1 MASDA
6 GRRGVTTGALFI
18 AHRPDVDVVP
28 PRASMATRA
37 RAGGGESARAR
48 VEGSSARARLGRS
61 GGGGGGVRGRKTLV
75 SASISLGRAR
85 GGTRARSAAEKESEG
100 RVTDGAS
107 DRTSSSIVEAEIVDG
122 EVLDVMGRREAE
134 SSGVTSGTTLFGV
147 PMSPEVYA
155 IALVY
160 FVQGVIGLSRLA
172 KDFYLKDEL
181 HLGPSETAMILSIA
195 QTPWL
200 VKPLWG
206 FLSDSVPIFGYRR
219 KSYLLLCGAIG
230 CLGWSSMAT
239 WVDSPETALVAFTL
253 GSLSIAFSDVII
265 DSIVVAKARGEEQ
278 GVSGSLQSLCWGFVA
293 LGSIVSSYFSGSL
306 IETYGTRFVFGAT
319 AMFPL
324 LIAGASTL
332 VQEKPV
338 PATTRSRDG
347 VIGDFKEMTGK
358 IFKVAKRREIW
369 APALFVFLYQ
379 ATPSA
384 GTAMFYF
391 NTNELGF
398 TPEFLGRVSLLRAI
412 AALGGVALYNGYLK
426 RVPLKKMFFWGTVA
440 GTVLGSTQLLLIS
453 RMNLELGISD
463 KVFALTDTAVLTVL
477 GEVSFLP
484 VLVLA
489 AKLCPEGVEATF
501 FAALMSL
508 FNAGGVTSEFLGAGL
523 TKQLG
528 VTADNFDNLF
538 LLASICIV
546 CNLLPLAAINLVDEA
561 KDEPTSVDEGELES
575 GTKKA

>member
-1 MASDA
+1 VRSIGASRGA
-6 GRRGVTTGALFI
+6 SASARVGVQRGGGRFVGLGRVVERERNGRRGRRTV
-18 AHRPDVDVVP
+18 
-28 PRASMATRA
+28 
-37 RAGGGESARAR
+37 
-48 VEGSSARARLGRS
+48 
-61 GGGGGGVRGRKTLV
+61 
-75 SASISLGRAR
+75 
-85 GGTRARSAAEKESEG
+85 GTRAIDSGEERESTTVEASEGKMRASSAKGGGAAERNEREG
-100 RVTDGAS
+100 AEEK
-107 DRTSSSIVEAEIVDG
+107 VEDG
-122 EVLDVMGRREAE
+122 EQRV
-134 SSGVTSGTTLFGV
+134 LFGV

-181 HLGPSETAMILSIA
+181 HLGPSETALILSVSQA
-195 QTPWL
+195 PWL
-200 VKPLWG
+200 IKPLWG

-219 KSYLLLCGAIG
+219 KSYLMLCGAIG
-230 CLGWSSMAT
+230 CLGWASMAT
-239 WVDSPETALVAFTL
+239 WVDAPETALVAFTL
-253 GSLSIAFSDVII
+253 GSLSIAFSDVLI

-293 LGSIVSSYFSGSL
+293 VGSIVSSYFSGSL
-306 IETYGTRFVFGAT
+306 IESYGTRFVFGAT

-324 LIAGASTL
+324 MIAGASTL
-332 VQEKPV
+332 VKEEPV
-338 PATTRSRDG
+338 VKSAKLSREG
-347 VIGDFKEMTGK
+347 IAGDFKSMTGK
-358 IFKVAKRREIW
+358 IFQVSKRRDIW
-369 APALFVFLYQ
+369 APALFVFLWQ

-384 GTAMFYF
+384 GSAMFYF

-398 TPEFLGRVSLLRAI
+398 SPEFLGRVALLRSF

-426 RVPLKKMFFWGTVA
+426 RVPLKKMFWWTSILGTA
-440 GTVLGSTQLLLIS
+440 LGSTQLLLVS

-463 KVFALTDTAVLTVL
+463 KLFALTDTAVLTVL

-489 AKLCPEGVEATF
+489 AKICPEGVEATF

-523 TKQLG
+523 TKSLG

-538 LLASICIV
+538 TLVAICCASG
-546 CNLLPLAAINLVDEA
+546 LLPLFAINLIDEVRDDVEDDSFIDVE
-561 KDEPTSVDEGELES
+561 KQS
-575 GTKKA
+575 

>member
-1 MASDA
+1 MRSIGASRGA
-6 GRRGVTTGALFI
+6 SASARVGVQRGGGRFVGLGRVVERERNGRRGRRTV
-18 AHRPDVDVVP
+18 
-28 PRASMATRA
+28 
-37 RAGGGESARAR
+37 
-48 VEGSSARARLGRS
+48 
-61 GGGGGGVRGRKTLV
+61 
-75 SASISLGRAR
+75 
-85 GGTRARSAAEKESEG
+85 GTRAIDSGEERESTTVEASEGKMRASSAKGGGAAERNEREGAEEKVEDSEQ
-100 RVTDGAS
+100 RV
-107 DRTSSSIVEAEIVDG
+107 
-122 EVLDVMGRREAE
+122 
-134 SSGVTSGTTLFGV
+134 LFGV

-181 HLGPSETAMILSIA
+181 HLGPSETALILSVSQA
-195 QTPWL
+195 PWL
-200 VKPLWG
+200 IKPLWG

-219 KSYLLLCGAIG
+219 KSYLMLCGAIG
-230 CLGWSSMAT
+230 CLGWASMAT
-239 WVDSPETALVAFTL
+239 WVDAPETALVAFTL
-253 GSLSIAFSDVII
+253 GSLSIAFSDVLI

-293 LGSIVSSYFSGSL
+293 VGSIVSSYFSGSL
-306 IETYGTRFVFGAT
+306 IESYGTRFVFGAT

-324 LIAGASTL
+324 MIAGASTL
-332 VQEKPV
+332 VKEEPV
-338 PATTRSRDG
+338 VKSAKLSREG
-347 VIGDFKEMTGK
+347 IAGDFKSMTGK
-358 IFKVAKRREIW
+358 IFQVSKRRDIW
-369 APALFVFLYQ
+369 APALFVFLWQ

-384 GTAMFYF
+384 GSAMFYF

-398 TPEFLGRVSLLRAI
+398 SPEFLGRVALLRSF

-426 RVPLKKMFFWGTVA
+426 RVPLKKMFWWTSILGTA
-440 GTVLGSTQLLLIS
+440 LGSTQLLLVS

-463 KVFALTDTAVLTVL
+463 KLFALTDTAVLTVL

-489 AKLCPEGVEATF
+489 AKICPEGVEATF

-523 TKQLG
+523 TKSLG

-538 LLASICIV
+538 TLVAICCASG
-546 CNLLPLAAINLVDEA
+546 LLPLFAINLIDEVRDDVEDDSFIDVE
-561 KDEPTSVDEGELES
+561 KQS
-575 GTKKA
+575 

>member
-1 MASDA
+1 VRSLSTSLSRTHMC
-6 GRRGVTTGALFI
+6 
-18 AHRPDVDVVP
+18 
-28 PRASMATRA
+28 ATLA
-37 RAGGGESARAR
+37 T
-48 VEGSSARARLGRS
+48 SSARAC
-61 GGGGGGVRGRKTLV
+61 
-75 SASISLGRAR
+75 AGRAR
-85 GGTRARSAAEKESEG
+85 THSCRSSSRVASSRVASRVASVTFGVRARGQQRVRDARVRVVDDVDGDKGASASASATASDVGVGGMRARS
-100 RVTDGAS
+100 RDGS
-107 DRTSSSIVEAEIVDG
+107 MSGDVDG
-122 EVLDVMGRREAE
+122 GGDALGP
-134 SSGVTSGTTLFGV
+134 SSALASAPALASTQRVIFGV

-181 HLGPSETAMILSIA
+181 HLSPSETALILSISQA
-195 QTPWL
+195 PWL

-219 KSYLLLCGAIG
+219 KSYLMICGAIG

-239 WVDSPETALVAFTL
+239 WVDAPATAVVAFTL
-253 GSLSIAFSDVII
+253 GSLSIAFSDVLI
-265 DSIVVAKARGEEQ
+265 DSIVVTKARGEEQ
-278 GVSGSLQSLCWGFVA
+278 GVSGSLQSLCWGSVA
-293 LGSIVSSYFSGSL
+293 IGSIVSSYFSGSL
-306 IETYGTRFVFGAT
+306 IESYGSRFVFGAT
-319 AMFPL
+319 AVFPL

-338 PATTRSRDG
+338 PKSELMSRDS
-347 VIGDFKEMTGK
+347 IFTDFKTMTGK
-358 IFKVAKRREIW
+358 LFQVAKRRDIW
-369 APALFVFLYQ
+369 APAFFVFLWQ

-398 TPEFLGRVSLLRAI
+398 NPEFLGRVAFLRAF

-426 RVPLKKMFFWGTVA
+426 RVPLKKMFLWTSILGTA
-440 GTVLGSTQLLLIS
+440 LGSTQLLLVS

-463 KVFALTDTAVLTVL
+463 KLFALTDTAVLTVL

-489 AKLCPEGVEATF
+489 AKICPEGVEATF

-523 TKQLG
+523 TQSLG

-538 LLASICIV
+538 LLVLICNV
-546 CNLLPLAAINLVDEA
+546 TGLLPLAALKLIDEVKEDDAVVHVDVE
-561 KDEPTSVDEGELES
+561 KGD
-575 GTKKA
+575 

>member
-1 MASDA
+1 M
-6 GRRGVTTGALFI
+6 RVVRGGI
-18 AHRPDVDVVP
+18 G
-28 PRASMATRA
+28 STRA
-37 RAGGGESARAR
+37 RAVAREKARVAARVSAASGRVGGVEASAVVALDGLGGACARVRRAR
-48 VEGSSARARLGRS
+48 VA
-61 GGGGGGVRGRKTLV
+61 VR
-75 SASISLGRAR
+75 R
-85 GGTRARSAAEKESEG
+85 GGTRARVVEG
-100 RVTDGAS
+100 EREVEGVEIEVGVDGMGAS
-107 DRTSSSIVEAEIVDG
+107 GRDG
-122 EVLDVMGRREAE
+122 GGG
-134 SSGVTSGTTLFGV
+134 STKTLFGV

-181 HLGPSETAMILSIA
+181 HLDPSETALILSVSQA
-195 QTPWL
+195 PWL

-206 FLSDSVPIFGYRR
+206 FLSDSVPVFGYRR
-219 KSYLLLCGAIG
+219 KSYLLLCGALG

-253 GSLSIAFSDVII
+253 GSLSIAFSDVLI

-278 GVSGSLQSLCWGFVA
+278 GVSGSLQSLCWAFVA
-293 LGSIVSSYFSGSL
+293 IGSIVSSYFSGSL
-306 IETYGTRFVFGAT
+306 IESYGTRFVFGAT

-338 PATTRSRDG
+338 PSTAFSREG
-347 VIGDFKEMTGK
+347 VLGDFKAMTSK
-358 IFKVAKRREIW
+358 IFHVARQREIW
-369 APALFVFLYQ
+369 APAFFVFLYQ

-384 GTAMFYF
+384 GSAMFYF

-398 TPEFLGRVSLLRAI
+398 SPEFLGRVSLLRAF
-412 AALGGVALYNGYLK
+412 AALAGVALYNGYLK
-426 RVPLKKMFFWGTVA
+426 RVPLKKMFFWGTIL
-440 GTVLGSTQLLLIS
+440 GTALGSTQLLLIS

-463 KVFALTDTAVLTVL
+463 KMFALTDTAVLTVL

-508 FNAGGVTSEFLGAGL
+508 FNAGGMTSEFLGAGL
-523 TKQLG
+523 TKSLG

-538 LLASICIV
+538 LLVSICLLTG
-546 CNLLPLAAINLVDEA
+546 LLPLAAINLVDEV
-561 KDEPTSVDEGELES
+561 KEGAVEGGDLES
-575 GTKKA
+575 GSKKA